1 MTDFAS
7 PSRAARHWTVAKGW
21 DPACTRQVGELA
33 ARRSCFEENAM
44 RYLGIDVAKAKLDCL
59 LLDPDTGKRKTKS
72 VANNAAGLS
81 ALLKSLRDWGVAPD
95 EVHALMEPTSCYHEA
110 AALSLSEAGCT
121 VSLVNPV
128 HLRRYAQALGTR
140 SKTDATD
147 AALLARYG
155 AAERPVPWVPPSASV
170 QALRALLARRD
181 ALAADLR
188 REHNR
193 AEKSEA
199 VEVPESVRQSQRE
212 TIAFLEKQLETL
224 QCEIA
229 RHIDNDPDLKSKR
242 ELLLSIPG
250 VGERVAQHM
259 TALLAARRFDSAEQ
273 LAAYLGLVPLEWQ
286 AGSSVKGRP
295 RLSKNGPAHLRQLL
309 YLPAVVA
316 TRCNPHIQAL
326 YLRLIERGKSKMAA
340 LGAAMRKLAHLCFGV
355 IHSGTPY
362 SPTFGPKMA

>member
-1 MTDFAS
+1 
-7 PSRAARHWTVAKGW
+7 
-21 DPACTRQVGELA
+21 
-33 ARRSCFEENAM
+33 M

-59 LLDPDTGKRKTKS
+59 LLDPDTHKRRTKS
-72 VANNAAGLS
+72 VANSAAGIA
-81 ALLKSLRDWGVAPD
+81 ALLKSLHDWGVAPG
-95 EVHALMEPTSCYHEA
+95 EIHALLEPTSCYHEA
-110 AALSLSEAGCT
+110 AALALGEAGCT
-121 VSLVNPV
+121 VSLVNPLQV
-128 HLRRYAQALGTR
+128 RRYAQALGVR
-140 SKTDATD
+140 SKTDAAD

-155 AAERPVPWVPPSASV
+155 AAERPAPWVPPSASV
-170 QALRALLARRD
+170 RALRALLARRD

-193 AEKSEA
+193 AEKAAAS
-199 VEVPESVRQSQRE
+199 EVPASVRQSQRE
-212 TIAFLEKQLETL
+212 TIEFLEKQLDTL
-224 QCEIA
+224 QREIA
-229 RHIDNDPDLKSKR
+229 RHIDNDPDLKGKR

-259 TALLAARRFDSAEQ
+259 SALLAAHRFDSAEQ
-273 LAAYLGLVPLEWQ
+273 LAAYLGLVPVEWQ
-286 AGSSVKGRP
+286 SGSSVKGRA
-295 RLSKNGPAHLRQLL
+295 RLSKSGPAHLRQLL

-340 LGAAMRKLAHLCFGV
+340 IGAAMRKLAHLCFGV